1 MLKTIFINNALHPKR
16 MRQVIC
22 HELTHAAMYRYD
34 VPVTDPEEEMLAE
47 LISSFGDEIISLTNM
62 VSKKMRL

>member
-1 MLKTIFINNALHPKR
+1 
-16 MRQVIC
+16 
-22 HELTHAAMYRYD
+22 MYSYD
-34 VPVTDPEEEMLAE
+34 IPITDPEEELLAE